1 MRRDMRLFLVAM
13 TSFHCADSKTI
24 GNRNTLRGLCN
35 VFASGSGFVR
45 DFVLEK
51 VAPRFRSVS
60 FFVLC
65 FCCFFLWCF
74 CIDSFFREPDD
85 IR

>member
-24 GNRNTLRGLCN
+24 GNHNTLRGLCN

-60 FFVLC
+60 FFVVSFYGVSVLTR
-65 FCCFFLWCF
+65 FFGSLMTF
-74 CIDSFFREPDD
+74 DK
-85 IR
+85 